1 MSDAEV
7 TELYAALGEAQPLYA
22 TRPNPDASHSLAKIE
37 TVSRLLGKPL
47 LPWQRLVARTITEK
61 NSDGS
66 YRYPVVMLTVPRQS
80 G

>member
-1 MSDAEV
+1 MSD
-7 TELYAALGEAQPLYA
+7 LYAELGTAQPVYA
-22 TRPNPDASHSLAKIE
+22 TAPNPDAPNELAKVE
-37 TVSRLLGKPL
+37 KVSRLLGTPL
-47 LPWQRLVARTITEK
+47 LPWQRYVARVATEK